1 FRIEKLAPDNLGLL
15 QQYRHKAAVSISGG
29 MSAADRSGRG
39 TAQMRPL
46 GPKLGPSGSPRG
58 KLTGG
63 NWARRTE
70 VIRKQNLI
78 ERLNVWGAPANSRSE
93 ITSPLRSAAT
103 ISPIWVPDS
112 VSTAPLWLT
121 STIPPAPGP
130 TATPAPA
137 APYTP
142 LTSYGVRM
150 LLTVPTKLVA
160 EAPKVNP

>member
-1 FRIEKLAPDNLGLL
+1 MAQSGHCRNVHCASGFLGIE
-15 QQYRHKAAVSISGG
+15 R
-29 MSAADRSGRG
+29 
-39 TAQMRPL
+39 
-46 GPKLGPSGSPRG
+46 
-58 KLTGG
+58 
-63 NWARRTE
+63 E

-78 ERLNVWGAPANSRSE
+78 GRAGVLSASANYRSE

-103 ISPIWVPDS
+103 ISPIWLPDS
-112 VSTAPLWLT
+112 VSTAPFWLA

-142 LTSYGVRM
+142 LTSNGVRM